1 MGVNK
6 DFWHLLVICNNELHQ
21 PPTRANHDNRNKEIM
36 RTAKKINKETEKS
49 GELPVKSVAADGV
62 SSIISFKN
70 DPNLEI
76 LVKTST
82 FPWLSL
88 LSQTVTTA
96 TWNHDDSDLHSNGL
110 PWPPCGYKTGFMIS
124 DQQTPSLK
132 ASVQAH
138 LGYNYKYCFYLLKVH
153 GVSTNLIWIRKIA
166 TTCNLSFHVLKNS
179 TCRSHICKCNQRYSD
194 TAII

>member
-6 DFWHLLVICNNELHQ
+6 DFWHQLVICNNELHQ

-36 RTAKKINKETEKS
+36 RTAKKISKETEKS

-82 FPWLSL
+82 SPWLSL

-110 PWPPCGYKTGFMIS
+110 P
-124 DQQTPSLK
+124 
-132 ASVQAH
+132 
-138 LGYNYKYCFYLLKVH
+138 
-153 GVSTNLIWIRKIA
+153 
-166 TTCNLSFHVLKNS
+166 
-179 TCRSHICKCNQRYSD
+179 
-194 TAII
+194 